1 MRSRVPR
8 GVLLTVASV
17 GPDPS
22 GTMAAASLSDGAS
35 RLVIVD
41 TDPGIDDAMA
51 LSYLSAAPGV
61 QLHSLTTVFGNADVR
76 TASRNAAFLTSRLGI
91 DLSIYVGAAEPLQ
104 GERHVPALKVHG
116 ADGLGGTGLAQSVAV
131 PQSAVPAW
139 QHIADTISARPAEV
153 SLLAIGPLTNLA
165 LALRH
170 RPQIAAE
177 VREVIVMGGAFG
189 RHGRHGNIRPHAE
202 ANFFYDPLAAEE
214 VLAAA
219 WPVTVVGLDV
229 SADCILST
237 AEAEAMATYGG
248 ETGKLLWTISR
259 DYAEIYR
266 KFDGLDGFC
275 IHDVAAAARLVS
287 PELFSVRRAAIGVE
301 TGGEYAGRSFLSQ
314 GDGRP
319 MQSFCHQVDAER
331 VVARFVE
338 ALTLFATR
346 NASSS
351 PAKTA

>member
-1 MRSRVPR
+1 M
-8 GVLLTVASV
+8 TVASID
-17 GPDPS
+17 PDPS
-22 GTMAAASLSDGAS
+22 GAKTAASVTEESP

-51 LSYLSAAPGV
+51 LLYLDAAPDV
-61 QLHSLTTVFGNADVR
+61 RLHSLTTVFGNADVG
-76 TASRNAAFLTSRLGI
+76 TTSRNAAFLAARFGL
-91 DLSIYVGAAEPLQ
+91 DLPVYVGAAEPLQ
-104 GERHVPALKVHG
+104 GKRHVPALKVHG
-116 ADGLGGTGLAQSVAV
+116 ADGLGGTGLAQGTPV
-131 PQSAVPAW
+131 PRSAVPAW
-139 QHIADTISARPAEV
+139 QHIAETISANPGVV

-189 RHGRHGNIRPHAE
+189 TRGRHGNIRPHAE

-214 VLAAA
+214 VLAAP

-229 SADCILST
+229 SADCIFSS
-237 AEAEAMATYGG
+237 AEAAAMATRFG
-248 ETGKLLWTISR
+248 ETGELLWAISR

-287 PELFSVRRAAIGVE
+287 PELFSIRRSAIGVE
-301 TGGEYAGRSFLSQ
+301 TQGEDAGRSFLSP
-314 GDGRP
+314 DAGRP
-319 MQSFCHQVDAER
+319 VQSVCDQVEAER
-331 VVARFVE
+331 LVEQFIE
-338 ALTLFATR
+338 ALRSFATCDV
-346 NASSS
+346 SSDRIQT
-351 PAKTA
+351 P

>member
-1 MRSRVPR
+1 MANTGLNPF
-8 GVLLTVASV
+8 GM
-17 GPDPS
+17 
-22 GTMAAASLSDGAS
+22 MAAASVTEETS

-51 LSYLSAAPGV
+51 LSYLRTAPGV
-61 QLHSLTTVFGNADVR
+61 RLHSLTTVFGNADVQ
-76 TASRNAAFLTSRLGI
+76 TTSRNAAFLTSRLGL
-91 DLSIYVGAAEPLQ
+91 DLPIYVGAAGPLQ

-116 ADGLGGTGLAQSVAV
+116 ADGLGDTGLAQGIAV
-131 PQSAVPAW
+131 PRSAVPAW
-139 QHIADTISARPAEV
+139 QHIADTVSSHPGDV

-189 RHGRHGNIRPHAE
+189 SHGRHGNIRPHAE
-202 ANFFYDPLAAEE
+202 ANFFYDSLAADE
-214 VLAAA
+214 VLAAG

-229 SADCILST
+229 SADCILSN
-237 AEAEAMATYGG
+237 AEAEAMATRGS
-248 ETGKLLWTISR
+248 EAGKLLYAISR

-287 PELFSVRRAAIGVE
+287 PKLFSVRRAAIGVE
-301 TGGEYAGRSFLSQ
+301 TDGEYAGRSFLCS
-314 GDGRP
+314 DSTRP
-319 MQSFCHQVDAER
+319 VQSFCDRVEAER
-331 VVARFVE
+331 LVAQFVE
-338 ALTLFATR
+338 SSALFATR
-346 NASSS
+346 DASSS
-351 PAKTA
+351 QVKTA